1 MTNVQ
6 ASMTLPIQ
14 EIAAA
19 VAEQLTPVINQL
31 NQNNKG
37 YYEEYLT
44 REEVGKLIKLS
55 PPTLNLYTQKGLIK
69 AYKIGKRVLYKRA
82 EIDEAL
88 RLMFNPKFQ

>member
-1 MTNVQ
+1 MTNIH

-31 NQNNKG
+31 NQKIKG
-37 YYEEYLT
+37 YNEEYLT
-44 REEVGKLIKLS
+44 REEVSKLIKLS

-69 AYKIGKRVLYKRA
+69 AYKIGKRVLYKKS
-82 EIDEAL
+82 EIDDAL
-88 RLMFNPKFQ
+88 RLMFNQKFQ

>member
-55 PPTLNLYTQKGLIK
+55 PPTLNLYTQKGFIK

-82 EIDEAL
+82 EIDGAL

>member
-6 ASMTLPIQ
+6 ASMMLPIQ

-19 VAEQLTPVINQL
+19 VAEQLTPVIEQL

-37 YYEEYLT
+37 YNEEYLT
-44 REEVGKLIKLS
+44 REEVSKLLKLS
-55 PPTLNLYTQKGLIK
+55 IPTLNLYTKKGLIK

-88 RLMFNPKFQ
+88 RQMFIPKLH